1 MTENN
6 LRPPGLK
13 NKRLSVFKDSE
24 SNTGENEL
32 DSQPI
37 VLSIPK
43 SLDEFLA
50 LKNLVL
56 SIIYSFVY
64 CMSVICMT

>member
-1 MTENN
+1 MSENPT
-6 LRPPGLK
+6 RSGK
-13 NKRLSVFKDSE
+13 AKKQLSFLKDSD
-24 SNTGENEL
+24 SNLGENES

-50 LKNLVL
+50 LKHLVYL
-56 SIIYSFVY
+56 LF
-64 CMSVICMT
+64 